1 MLGVEYMKTKA
12 IEKVVEKVDE
22 IKNNSRYTYWEYD
35 GEEIEFDLK
44 EIKKF
49 LQDKKIIDEVEYI
62 PQYFVVEVEE
72 KEIKIPRKYIEEI
85 VDEELMIKSSR
96 IKKIAKV
103 AGAAISGVGVVA
115 AGITVA
121 ALANKKSK

>member
-1 MLGVEYMKTKA
+1 MKTKT

-22 IKNNSRYTYWEYD
+22 IKNKGRYIYWEYN

-72 KEIKIPRKYIEEI
+72 KEIKIPRQYIEEI
-85 VDEELMIKSSR
+85 VDEEFMIKRSR
-96 IKKIAKV
+96 IKKTAKV

-115 AGITVA
+115 AGITAA
-121 ALANKKSK
+121 ALASKKSK